1 MNEYLKFIEQTRT
14 VDQSMAQVDTVS
26 SSVPDTDEHDTDTGT
41 YVRMSSLGGP
51 SFAKVTTCIV
61 YKYIFLVSRSI
72 YFQSLEI
79 TDGGIKY
86 AFVDQ
91 VQVD

>member
-41 YVRMSSLGGP
+41 YVRMSPLGGP
-51 SFAKVTTCIV
+51 SFTKVTTCIV
-61 YKYIFLVSRSI
+61 FKYIFLESRDNGWQVLSTVMA
-72 YFQSLEI
+72 Y
-79 TDGGIKY
+79 T